1 MGRAISF
8 DLDRALDAAMR
19 QFWKGGYAATS
30 LQDLLAATGVGAGSF
45 YNTLKSK
52 KALYLT
58 CLQRYGETEVR
69 RRAEVLAAAP
79 SVGAGIRALFRVS
92 FDALDD
98 PDTPSRMCM
107 MSAMLAPEV
116 LSDPDLRRVVEDGRD
131 RFRTLLAEL
140 IARDRELGHLPATT
154 DAETTASVIAT
165 YGEGLNRVAL
175 VAYDR
180 ARLERETD
188 VFLRGLGL

>member
-19 QFWKGGYAATS
+19 QFWRGGYSATS

-58 CLQRYGETEVR
+58 CLRRYGETEVR
-69 RRAEVLAAAP
+69 RRAEVLTAAP
-79 SVGAGIRALFRVS
+79 TVGDGLRALFRIS

-98 PDTPSRMCM
+98 PVTPSRMCM
-107 MSAMLAPEV
+107 MSAMLSPEV
-116 LSDPDLRRVVEDGRD
+116 LADPDLRRVVEDGQD
-131 RFRTLLAEL
+131 RFRTLLAGL
-140 IARDRELGHLPATT
+140 IARDRERGDLPATV
-154 DAETTASVIAT
+154 DPEATASVVAT

-180 ARLERETD
+180 ARLERETET
-188 VFLRGLGL
+188 LLTGLGL